1 MHFAKPLPGET
12 VEKYFNSYLSKTISI
27 RDTAVRKD
35 RKESF
40 YHGVLLGILS
50 HKGDWDVISNAESR
64 DGYGDILVEF
74 EENIGIVIELKYSE
88 NEDMEDACQKALK
101 QIEAR
106 LTEDGMGKIIWY
118 GIACRKKKCRVAV
131 FSKDIYRVLRYVY
144 SQKTCIVAVL
154 LDILIV
160 RVYALQEQGDACSR
174 SVVSAFSNKNLKMGK
189 ALGKGVERL

>member
-40 YHGVLLGILS
+40 CHGVLLGILS
-50 HKGDWDVISNAESR
+50 HKGDRDVISNAESQ
-64 DGYGDILVEF
+64 DGYGDILVEL

-101 QIEAR
+101 QIEERNYEAR
-106 LTEDGMGKIIWY
+106 LTEDGMEKIIWY

-131 FSKDIYRVLRYVY
+131 VSKDI
-144 SQKTCIVAVL
+144 
-154 LDILIV
+154 
-160 RVYALQEQGDACSR
+160 
-174 SVVSAFSNKNLKMGK
+174 
-189 ALGKGVERL
+189 